1 MSGCPFGSTGQTPD
15 AGTPEAAAAAEPPA
29 AAASGNSGLVRRGL
43 SRRGLLSLAG
53 AGGAGA
59 VAGLAA
65 GFLGHDSVEAAVA
78 PLEAPGDIIPFHG
91 VRQAGI
97 VTPAQDRLHIAA
109 FDVVTED
116 RAELIR
122 LLKDWTAAAAAMTAG
137 RGAGSSGAVDGP
149 YDAPPEDTGE
159 TLDLGAG
166 KLTLTFGFGAG
177 LFERD
182 GKSRFGLDGRRPD
195 ALIDLPHFPGDDLQ
209 PGRTGGDIVVQAC
222 ADDPQ
227 VAVHAIRNLARIGFG
242 QTRVRWSQLGFG
254 RTSSTS
260 RAQTT
265 PRNLFGFKDGTSN
278 LKAEDTALLEEH
290 VWAGPGTRPDEAWMA
305 GGTYLVARRIRMH
318 IEIWDRTS
326 LREQE
331 GLIGRTKGTG
341 SPLSGGEEFAA
352 PDFDMTGHGGEPLI
366 PLDAHVR
373 LAHSSRNDGVKMLRR
388 GYNYTDGSD
397 GLGHLDAGLF
407 FIAFVTDPRTHY
419 VPMQLAMAK
428 EDTLA
433 VEYLKHTGSG
443 LFAVPPGTSAG
454 GFIGEGLFA

>member
-1 MSGCPFGSTGQTPD
+1 
-15 AGTPEAAAAAEPPA
+15 
-29 AAASGNSGLVRRGL
+29 
-43 SRRGLLSLAG
+43 
-53 AGGAGA
+53 
-59 VAGLAA
+59 
-65 GFLGHDSVEAAVA
+65 
-78 PLEAPGDIIPFHG
+78 
-91 VRQAGI
+91 
-97 VTPAQDRLHIAA
+97 
-109 FDVVTED
+109 
-116 RAELIR
+116 
-122 LLKDWTAAAAAMTAG
+122 
-137 RGAGSSGAVDGP
+137 
-149 YDAPPEDTGE
+149 
-159 TLDLGAG
+159 
-166 KLTLTFGFGAG
+166 
-177 LFERD
+177 LFEK
-182 GKSRFGLDGRRPD
+182 GGTARFGLDGRRPD
-195 ALIDLPHFPGDDLQ
+195 ALIDLPHFPGDDLE

-265 PRNLFGFKDGTSN
+265 PRNLFGFKDGTNN
-278 LKAEDTALLEEH
+278 LKAEDTTLLEEH
-290 VWAGPGTRPDEAWMA
+290 VWAGQGTRPEEGWMA

-331 GLIGRTKGTG
+331 ALIGRTKGAG
-341 SPLSGGEEFAA
+341 APLSGGEEFTA
-352 PDFDMTGHGGEPLI
+352 PDFQIQGRGGEPLI

-373 LAHSSRNDGVKMLRR
+373 LAHSSQNDGVKMLRR

-443 LFAVPPGTSAG
+443 LFAVPPGTRAG